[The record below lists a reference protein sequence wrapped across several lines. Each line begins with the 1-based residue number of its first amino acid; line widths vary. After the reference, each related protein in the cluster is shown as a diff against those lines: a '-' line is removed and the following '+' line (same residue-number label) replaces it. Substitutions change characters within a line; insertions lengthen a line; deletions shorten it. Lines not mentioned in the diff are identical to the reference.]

1 MKEEKIQYYE
11 GVYVDEFPTGP
22 YFRDKFSRIPSNLRY
37 DYTFNY
43 NDLIDYLT
51 QNQYLELIA
60 TYQLKSDKLSKKGGT
75 TKVFGSKHHQ
85 GFIMKVENVE
95 GEKEGWVV
103 IYYTNKALIQSLI
116 ENIEKFK
123 IDTTN
128 KKVGLIVKDEYGL
141 VLQKFDI
148 SRKNK
153 LDLKKNYNT
162 DFKDISTKIVNKLN
176 EKNGKGIILLHGRP
190 GTGKTTY
197 IRYLTRLIDKEIIF
211 LPNNM
216 VDILATPEFVPFM
229 MKHPDS
235 VLIIEDAEKVVRNR
249 NGNGNETA
257 VSNLLNLSD
266 GILGDCL
273 KTQIVATFNTER
285 QLIDKALLRKG
296 RLIAEY
302 MFDNLSIDKTNKL
315 FKSLNIDYK
324 TTEPMSLADIYN
336 YEDNLG
342 IDNNKKTKIGF

>member
-22 YFRDKFSRIPSNLRY
+22 YFRDKFNKIPSNLRY
-37 DYTFNY
+37 DYAFNY
-43 NDLIDYLT
+43 DKLIDYLT
-51 QNQYLELIA
+51 QSQYLELVA
-60 TYQLKSDKLSKKGGT
+60 TYQVKGDKVTKNAGT
-75 TKVFGSKHHQ
+75 TQIFVSKQHQ
-85 GFIMKVENVE
+85 EFIVKVENVK
-95 GEKEGWVV
+95 GEKESWAI
-103 IYYTNKALIQSLI
+103 IYYTTKAFVRSLI
-116 ENIEKFK
+116 KDIEEFK
-123 IDTTN
+123 IDCVN

-153 LDLKKNYNT
+153 LDLNKNYND
-162 DFKDISTKIVNKLN
+162 DFKKISKKIVNKLN
-176 EKNGKGIILLHGRP
+176 EKNGKGIILLHGKP

-197 IRYLTRLIDKEIIF
+197 IRHLTRLVEKEIIF

-229 MKHPDS
+229 MKYPDS

-285 QLIDKALLRKG
+285 QLIDDALLRKG

-302 MFDNLSIDKTNKL
+302 MFDNLGIDKTNKL
-315 FKSLNIDYK
+315 FKSLNIKYK
-324 TTEPMSLADIYN
+324 TKEPMSLADIYN
-336 YEDNLG
+336 YEDNVG
-342 IDNNKKTKIGF
+342 IDNKQQKKIGF

>member
-22 YFRDKFSRIPSNLRY
+22 YFRDKFNKIPNNLRY
-37 DYTFNY
+37 DYTFDY
-43 NDLIDYLT
+43 NKLIEYLT
-51 QNQYLELIA
+51 QSQYLELIS
-60 TYQLKSDKLSKKGGT
+60 TYQIKSDKAHKNAGT
-75 TKVFGSKHHQ
+75 TKIFASKQHQ
-85 GFIMKVENVE
+85 EFIVRVENVE
-95 GEKEGWVV
+95 GEKEGWVI
-103 IYYTNKALIQSLI
+103 IYYTKRPLVQSLI
-116 ENIEKFK
+116 DEIEEFK
-123 IDTTN
+123 IDSSN

-148 SRKNK
+148 SRKDK
-153 LDLKKNYNT
+153 LDLNKNYNT
-162 DFKDISTKIVNKLN
+162 NFKKISTKIAKKLN
-176 EKNGKGIILLHGRP
+176 EKDGKGIILLHGKP

-197 IRYLTRLIDKEIIF
+197 IRHLTRLIDKEIIF

-249 NGNGNETA
+249 SGNGNETA

-302 MFDNLSIDKTNKL
+302 MFDNLSVDKTNKL
-315 FKSLNIDYK
+315 FKSLSIDYQ
-324 TTEPMSLADIYN
+324 TQEPMSLADIYN

>member
-11 GVYVDEFPTGP
+11 GVYVDEFPLGP
-22 YFRDKFSRIPSNLRY
+22 YFRDKFNRIPSNLRY

-43 NDLIDYLT
+43 HKLIDYLT
-51 QNQYLELIA
+51 QSQYLELVA
-60 TYQLKSDKLSKKGGT
+60 TYQVKGDKGTKNAGT
-75 TKVFGSKHHQ
+75 TQIFVSKQHQ
-85 GFIMKVENVE
+85 EFIVKVENVK
-95 GEKEGWVV
+95 GEKECWVI
-103 IYYTNKALIQSLI
+103 IYYTTQAFVRSLI
-116 ENIEKFK
+116 EDIEEFK
-123 IDTTN
+123 MDCTN

-153 LDLKKNYNT
+153 LDLNKNYND
-162 DFKDISTKIVNKLN
+162 DFKKISKKIVNKLN
-176 EKNGKGIILLHGRP
+176 EKNGKGIILLHGKP

-197 IRYLTRLIDKEIIF
+197 IRHLTRLVEKEIIF

-229 MKHPDS
+229 MKYPDS

-273 KTQIVATFNTER
+273 KTQIVATFNTDR
-285 QLIDKALLRKG
+285 NLIDKALLRKG

-302 MFDNLSIDKTNKL
+302 KFENLSVDKSNKL
-315 FKSLNIDYK
+315 LKSLKLNYK
-324 TTEPMSLADIYN
+324 TKDAMPLSDIYN
-336 YEDNLG
+336 YEDNVG

>member
-11 GVYVDEFPTGP
+11 GVYVDEFPIGP
-22 YFRDKFSRIPSNLRY
+22 YFRAKFDKVPSNLRY

-43 NDLIDYLT
+43 NKLIDYLT
-51 QNQYLELIA
+51 TSKYLEVLA
-60 TYQLKSDKLSKKGGT
+60 TYEVKSHKVTNNAGT
-75 TKVFGSKHHQ
+75 TKIFASKQHQ
-85 GFIMKVENVE
+85 GFILKVENTT
-95 GEKEGWVV
+95 GEKEGWVT
-103 IYYTNKALIQSLI
+103 IYYTKRALVDSLI
-116 ENIEKFK
+116 KEIEEFK
-123 IDTTN
+123 IDTTH

-148 SRKNK
+148 NNKDK
-153 LDLKKNYNT
+153 LDLNKNYNE
-162 DFKDISTKIVNKLN
+162 DFKKISKKIVNKLN
-176 EKNGKGIILLHGRP
+176 EKNGKGIILLHGKP

-197 IRYLTRLIDKEIIF
+197 IRHLTRLVEKEIIF

-216 VDILATPEFVPFM
+216 VDVLATPEFVPFM
-229 MKHPDS
+229 MKYPDS

-285 QLIDKALLRKG
+285 QLIDNALLRKG

-302 MFDNLSIDKTNKL
+302 MFDNLGVDKTNKL
-315 FKSLNIDYK
+315 FKSLNIKYK
-324 TTEPMSLADIYN
+324 TQEPMSLADIYN

-342 IDNNKKTKIGF
+342 IDNKPLKKIGF